1 MQKSLLLTKYATTH
15 AKPSNKRAISLYES
29 IVLKIIDF

>member
-1 MQKSLLLTKYATTH
+1 MQKSFVLTKYARTH

-29 IVLKIIDF
+29 IVLKIIAF